1 MALVNFSN
9 LDFDQVK
16 TSIKD
21 YLRSNSNFT
30 DYDFEGS
37 NLSQIIDVLAYNT
50 YISSYNANM
59 VANEVFIDSAT
70 LRENVVSLARNIGY
84 LPRSRTAA
92 AARINFTVD
101 TTLSAGTLDART
113 VTLKKGTVCTSAQ
126 SFDSESYTFCVLND
140 ITVPVVNGVASFFDI
155 PIYEGTFITQ
165 EFIVN
170 PFEPNP
176 PQRYI
181 LDNPNIDYNTINVT
195 VKGGAGD
202 LFEFQYTFS
211 DNLFSIDSDS
221 RVFFLQEV
229 PDQKYELIFGDGVFG
244 KSLEAGNIIDVY
256 YLVTN
261 GPAANRISSFTFNG
275 TLIFDSIDSNII
287 TNGIS
292 LISANEPSFG
302 GKDLEDVNSIRKY
315 APQNYSTQNR
325 AVTTNDYIALI
336 PKIFPEVESLSVY
349 GGEDLD
355 PPRFGSVFIAVKPK
369 NRNFLSNS
377 ARDLLKQ
384 RLKRFTVAGI
394 RSEIVDLKYLYIE
407 IDARVYY
414 NTSISSRPQDIS
426 TEIVRNLT
434 SYAKSSELNGYGSR
448 FKYSKVLKIIDNSS
462 QAITSNIT
470 SVRIRRDL
478 RAELNT
484 FAEYEICFGNKF
496 HIRNQ
501 SGYNIRS
508 SGFKIANSFET
519 VYLGDTPNEDMKT
532 GSIFLFTIGSDGS
545 PQRVKSA
552 AGTIDYEKGEILLNP
567 LNITDTSVVRGEN
580 LIEISA
586 IPESNDVIGLNDLY
600 LQLDPDQIKVTL
612 FEDRISSGS
621 DTSGTQYIVNSSYQE
636 EDLIRR

>member
-9 LDFDQVK
+9 LDFDQIK
-16 TSIKD
+16 ISIQD

-59 VANEVFIDSAT
+59 ITNEVFIDSAT

-84 LPRSRTAA
+84 LPRSKTAA
-92 AARINFTVD
+92 SARINFTVD
-101 TTLSAGTLDART
+101 TTLSSRTLNAKT
-113 VTLKKGTVCTSAQ
+113 ITLKRGIVCTSSQ
-126 SFDSESYTFCVLND
+126 SFDSESYTFCTLND
-140 ITVPVVNGVASFFDI
+140 ITVPVVNGVASFFDV
-155 PIYEGTFITQ
+155 PIYEGTFISQ
-165 EFIVN
+165 EFAVN

-195 VKGGAGD
+195 VKSGAGD
-202 LFEFQYTFS
+202 LFESQYIFS
-211 DNLFSIDSDS
+211 DNLFSIDGNS
-221 RVFFLQEV
+221 RIFFLQEI

-244 KSLEAGNIIDVY
+244 RKLEPGNIIDVY

-261 GPAANRISSFTFNG
+261 GTAGNRISSFTFNG
-275 TLIFDSIDSNII
+275 TLISDSNDSDII

-292 LISANEPSFG
+292 LVAANEPSFG

-355 PPRFGSVFIAVKPK
+355 PPRFGSVFIAIKPK

-377 ARDLLKQ
+377 ARDSLKQ
-384 RLKRFTVAGI
+384 KLKQYTVAGI

-407 IDARVYY
+407 IDARIYY
-414 NTSISSRPQDIS
+414 NTSISTKPQDIV
-426 TEIVRNLT
+426 TEVVRNIT
-434 SYAKSSELNGYGSR
+434 NYSKSSELNGYGSR
-448 FKYSKVLKIIDNSS
+448 FKYSKILKIIDNTS

-484 FAEYEICFGNKF
+484 FAEYEICFGNQF
-496 HIRNQ
+496 HIRNE

-508 SGFKIANSFET
+508 SGFKITNSQET
-519 VYLGDTPNEDMKT
+519 VYIGDLPNEDMKT
-532 GSIFLFTIGSDGS
+532 GSLFLFSLGSDGN
-545 PQRVKSA
+545 PQRVKSSV
-552 AGTIDYEKGEILLNP
+552 GTINYEKGEIILNP
-567 LNITDTSVVRGEN
+567 LNITETSVVRGEN

-600 LQLDPDQIKVTL
+600 LQLDPDQVKVTP

-621 DTSGTQYIVNSSYQE
+621 DTSGTRYIVNSSYQE